1 MSVKNGIL
9 ILFALLLL
17 LPEFSYADPAG
28 GNLADSCTDQPI
40 FDISRIEGF
49 LQEIIDTVSL
59 TLDTIARNLF
69 ENIVSDPRFQNSV
82 LAAIALYISFYGI
95 SFMFGFVPASFYVA
109 FIRILKVT
117 FVLLLFND
125 IAWSFLFDTT
135 TGAGII
141 SGIFQ
146 DGVCYMINVM
156 LAIGQGNDP
165 TFADCYLGSPDEPF
179 ALMNGIMSLLLSP
192 RMFIIILGAFTTG
205 PFGFILALAIIG
217 AMTYVL
223 RMTLE
228 ALRIY
233 VMYLIVKTLLFGL
246 APIFFTFMLFDRTK
260 HIFDGWLTTLASI
273 SLQTVLMFAYLSFY
287 VVLIESA
294 AWDMVPREDVELCY
308 TKFANVGEGRPE
320 DIQTWRFKVD
330 GKMYEG
336 QWSWKGIVDPNADP
350 KLKPK
355 IDMIF
360 PINPIKIMIFLLI
373 AYIGYNMMNV
383 VSGLANNLVGGISL
397 GGLGGK
403 INERI
408 SGFTQGG
415 GLGGF
420 GKK

>member
-1 MSVKNGIL
+1 MSAKHWIL
-9 ILFALLLL
+9 ILLAILVF

-28 GNLADSCTDQPI
+28 GENLADTCTDQPI

-49 LQEIIDTVSL
+49 LQEIIDTVSA

-109 FIRILKVT
+109 FMRILKVS

-125 IAWSFLFDTT
+125 VAWSFLFDTT
-135 TGAGII
+135 TGAGLI

-156 LAIGQGNDP
+156 LAIGQGEDP

-179 ALMNGIMSLLLSP
+179 GLMNGIMSLLLSP
-192 RMFIIILGAFTTG
+192 RMFIIILSAFTTG
-205 PFGFILALAIIG
+205 PFGFILALGLIG
-217 AMTYVL
+217 AVTYVL

-260 HIFDGWLTTLASI
+260 HIFEGWLSTLASI
-273 SLQTVLMFAYLSFY
+273 SLQTVLIFAYLSFY

-294 AWDMVPREDVELCY
+294 AWDMVKGVDACY

-320 DIQTWRFKVD
+320 DIQTWRFMVD

-336 QWSWKGIVDPNADP
+336 QWSWKGIVDPTADP

-355 IDMIF
+355 LDMIF
-360 PINPIKIMIFLLI
+360 PINPLKIMIFLLI

-383 VSGLANNLVGGISL
+383 VSGLANNLVGGINL

-403 INERI
+403 LNEKL

-415 GLGGF
+415 GMGGF